1 MVYRAVLSETAEGD
15 AGQISDWIIE
25 RAPSRGLEWFGELV
39 DSLYSL
45 EQLPYR
51 CPLARE
57 AAQARREIECLLFGS
72 RKHAYRI
79 LYEVN
84 EASQT
89 VRVLQIRRGSF
100 CSAFLTASLVIGFAA
115 VGTSVG
121 DSVAVELVVLQ
132 FRGIGINL
140 GWTRRKHSW
149 MGVF

>member
-1 MVYRAVLSETAEGD
+1 MGYQAVLSETAEGD
-15 AGQISDWIIE
+15 AGQIYDWIIE
-25 RAPSRGLEWFGELV
+25 RAPSRGPKWFGELV

-57 AAQARREIECLLFGS
+57 SVQARREIRCLLFGS

-89 VRVLQIRRGSF
+89 VWVLHIRHGS
-100 CSAFLTASLVIGFAA
+100 
-115 VGTSVG
+115 
-121 DSVAVELVVLQ
+121 LQ
-132 FRGIGINL
+132 DVPVDQLSDARPE
-140 GWTRRKHSW
+140 
-149 MGVF
+149 